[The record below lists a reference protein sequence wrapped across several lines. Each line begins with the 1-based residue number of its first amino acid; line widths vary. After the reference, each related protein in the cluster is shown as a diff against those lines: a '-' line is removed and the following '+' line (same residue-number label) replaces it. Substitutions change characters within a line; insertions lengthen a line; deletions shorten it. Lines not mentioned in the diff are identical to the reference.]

1 MQKIK
6 NISIIL
12 SFVSLWLTSLLP
24 VESELLIGYF
34 LILSF
39 GILHGA
45 NDLLILGQI
54 SKSLT
59 KKGFIKELI
68 IYIIAVFLGVIAF
81 YFFPLVA
88 LILFILSSAYHF
100 GQQHWE
106 HQNLFKDDLNN
117 KINFFLYGLL
127 VLMILFYANK
137 AEVIEIVEQ
146 ITMNKVSAKFIN
158 NWMVLTA
165 ILYVGLCLYGTIL
178 KKIRYI
184 NYFKEILY
192 IAVLTVIFKVADVIW
207 GFAIYFIFWHSIP
220 SLYEQIIF
228 IYKEMNTA
236 NFLKYCKNALPYWL
250 LSIIGITVLYY
261 LLDDSR
267 LFNAVLFAFIA
278 AVTFP
283 HTIVIDQLFKNK
295 KAQS

>member
-1 MQKIK
+1 
-6 NISIIL
+6 
-12 SFVSLWLTSLLP
+12 
-24 VESELLIGYF
+24 
-34 LILSF
+34 
-39 GILHGA
+39 
-45 NDLLILGQI
+45 
-54 SKSLT
+54 
-59 KKGFIKELI
+59 
-68 IYIIAVFLGVIAF
+68 
-81 YFFPLVA
+81 
-88 LILFILSSAYHF
+88 
-100 GQQHWE
+100 
-106 HQNLFKDDLNN
+106 
-117 KINFFLYGLL
+117 
-127 VLMILFYANK
+127 MILFYANK
-137 AEVIEIVEQ
+137 VEVIEIVEQ

>member
-146 ITMNKVSAKFIN
+146 ITMNKISSKFIN
-158 NWMVLTA
+158 NWMIITA

>member
-6 NISIIL
+6 NISIIF

-24 VESELLIGYF
+24 VEFELLIGYF
-34 LILSF
+34 LIFSF

-59 KKGFIKELI
+59 KKMFMKQLI

-106 HQNLFKDDLNN
+106 HENLFKDDLNN

-127 VLMILFYANK
+127 VLMILFYANQ

-146 ITMNKVSAKFIN
+146 ITMNKISSKFIN
-158 NWMVLTA
+158 NWMIITA

-184 NYFKEILY
+184 NYLKEILY
-192 IAVLTVIFKVADVIW
+192 IAVLTIIFKVADVIW

>member
-1 MQKIK
+1 MQKIQ
-6 NISIIL
+6 NISILL

-24 VESELLIGYF
+24 VQSELLIGYI
-34 LILSF
+34 LIFSF

-45 NDLLILGQI
+45 NDLLILGVISRSI
-54 SKSLT
+54 SKKT
-59 KKGFIKELI
+59 FFKELF
-68 IYIIAVFLGVIAF
+68 IYILAVLLGAIAF
-81 YFFPLVA
+81 YFFPLIA

-106 HQNLFKDDLNN
+106 HQSLFKEDSLNALN
-117 KINFFLYGLL
+117 YFFYGLL

-137 AEVIEIVEQ
+137 LEVIEIIEQ
-146 ITMNKVSAKFIN
+146 ITLYQLSDDFIN
-158 NWMVLTA
+158 NGMIATV
-165 ILYVGLCLYGTIL
+165 ILYLVLCLYSFSL
-178 KKIRYI
+178 KKIRNI
-184 NYFKEILY
+184 NFIKELLY
-192 IAVLTVIFKVADVIW
+192 IIVLTIIFKVADVIW

-220 SLYEQIIF
+220 SLYEQIMF
-228 IYKEMNTA
+228 IYKEMNTT
-236 NFLKYCKNALPYWL
+236 NFLKYCRNALPYWL
-250 LSIIGITVLYY
+250 ISIIGIALLYY
-261 LLDDSR
+261 LLEDSR